1 MCSARACNRI
11 YAGMRTCSHTYYA
24 GASAMAASTGAP
36 TAEDGVDM
44 ALEDFIQQGG
54 LGQLEWSACDADWTP
69 FRGPTPEAKLSRH
82 WGATEHA
89 APRKQQGKKKVLIT
103 SAPWRRAKTK
113 SPSVLTTRKQQSK
126 KKIMATP
133 APWRRAE
140 ARSAAGPTRKQQTMK
155 QVRVTLAPW
164 RRPQPPAAEPRH
176 DHEEARR
183 AAGLAVRKQQSKE
196 NVAVTHAPW
205 RRPLQPQTK
214 VRPEAREAGLRPRM
228 ALTLTPG
235 AGAVFP
241 KFPHRGRYPIGE
253 PPT

>member
-1 MCSARACNRI
+1 MCSTRAYNRI
-11 YAGMRTCSHTYYA
+11 YAGMRTCAHTYYA

-89 APRKQQGKKKVLIT
+89 ATRKQQGKKKVLIT

-140 ARSAAGPTRKQQTMK
+140 TRSAAGPTRKQQTK
-155 QVRVTLAPW
+155 KKVRVTLAPW

-176 DHEEARR
+176 DQEEARR

-205 RRPLQPQTK
+205 RRPMQPQTR
-214 VRPEAREAGLRPRM
+214 VRPKAREAGLRPRM

-235 AGAVFP
+235 AGADFP
-241 KFPHRGRYPIGE
+241 KFPHSGRYPIGD

>member
-1 MCSARACNRI
+1 
-11 YAGMRTCSHTYYA
+11 
-24 GASAMAASTGAP
+24 MAASTGAP
-36 TAEDGVDM
+36 TAADGVDM

-54 LGQLEWSACDADWTP
+54 LGQLEWSACDEDSTS
-69 FRGPTPEAKLSRH
+69 FHGPTPEGELSRH
-82 WGATEHA
+82 GGAKEIA
-89 APRKQQGKKKVLIT
+89 AIQKQQGKKRVLIT
-103 SAPWRRAKTK
+103 SAPWRKAKAK
-113 SPSVLTTRKQQSK
+113 SASVLTTRKPQSTK
-126 KKIMATP
+126 KSLATP

-140 ARSAAGPTRKQQTMK
+140 ARSAAGPTRKQQTK
-155 QVRVTLAPW
+155 KKVRVTLAPW

-176 DHEEARR
+176 DQEEARR

-196 NVAVTHAPW
+196 NVALTHAPW
-205 RRPLQPQTK
+205 RRLLQPQTK